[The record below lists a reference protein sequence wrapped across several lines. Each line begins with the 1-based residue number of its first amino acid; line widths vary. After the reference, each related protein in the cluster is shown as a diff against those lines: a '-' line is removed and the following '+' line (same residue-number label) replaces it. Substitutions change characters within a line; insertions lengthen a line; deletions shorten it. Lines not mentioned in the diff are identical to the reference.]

1 MDLARRAVEGGMLV
15 ATTLWLQCAGMA
27 ILIYLARSYISRSAQ
42 GLTAWRAAVL
52 IVRFTALTIVLHLL
66 QTLLWAAFYRWHGL
80 PSWEP
85 AFYFSVSSYSTVG
98 SDVSL
103 PKVWRSLGALE
114 SIVGVLMCGMSVS
127 ALVVI
132 ATKIVAAEERGAE
145 PD

>member
-1 MDLARRAVEGGMLV
+1 MDFALHAVEGGALV
-15 ATTLWLQCAGMA
+15 AVTLWVQCAGMA
-27 ILIYLARSYISRSAQ
+27 ILIYLARSYISRSSA

-66 QTLLWAAFYRWHGL
+66 QTLLWACFYRWHGL
-80 PSWEP
+80 PSWEA

-103 PKVWRSLGALE
+103 PKVWRSLGAVE

-132 ATKIVAAEERGAE
+132 ATKIVAAEERGSE